1 MKKIVKIIL
10 MMLAVFNISFSNE
23 RDPREQK
30 LTYLIGE
37 KVDNFEV
44 TSLDGKKT
52 ISLDQLKGKKVFLN
66 FTTTWCP
73 DCIKEKEILGPEY
86 AEKYKDSNVEFI
98 IVFGPYKSDN
108 KEKVEEY
115 MKKYGYTFTPY
126 YDTEGKELY
135 NQFGV
140 INIPTTFFIN
150 EEGVLE
156 DVNVESGYKEM
167 EYFK

>member
-1 MKKIVKIIL
+1 MKKIVKITL
-10 MMLAVFNISFSNE
+10 MMITIFSMLFSNE
-23 RDPREQK
+23 RDSREEK

-44 TSLDGKKT
+44 TSLDETKT
-52 ISLDQLKGKKVFLN
+52 ISLGDLKGKKVFLN

-73 DCIKEKEILGPEY
+73 DCIKEKEILGLEY
-86 AEKYKDSNVEFI
+86 AEKYKDSNIEFI
-98 IVFGPYKSDN
+98 VVFGPYKSDN

-115 MKKYGYTFTPY
+115 MKKNGYTFTAY
-126 YDTEGKELY
+126 YDTEGKDLY

-140 INIPTTFFIN
+140 VNIPTTFLIN

-156 DVNVESGYKEM
+156 DVNVETGYKHM
-167 EYFK
+167 ETFK

>member
-1 MKKIVKIIL
+1 MKRIVKIIL
-10 MMLAVFNISFSNE
+10 MIIAVFSISFANE

-52 ISLDQLKGKKVFLN
+52 ISLNELKGKKVFLN

-73 DCIKEKEILGPEY
+73 DCIKEKKILGPEY

-115 MKKYGYTFTPY
+115 MKENGYTFTPY
-126 YDTEGKELY
+126 YDTEGKNLY

-140 INIPTTFFIN
+140 INIPTTFLIN

-156 DVNVESGYKEM
+156 DVNVESGYKNIK
-167 EYFK
+167 YFQ

>member
-1 MKKIVKIIL
+1 MKKIVRIIL
-10 MMLAVFNISFSNE
+10 MTLVVFSISFSNE

-86 AEKYKDSNVEFI
+86 AEKYKDSNIEFI
-98 IVFGPYKSDN
+98 VVFGPYKSDN
-108 KEKVEEY
+108 REKVKEY
-115 MKKYGYTFTPY
+115 MEKNGYTFTPY
-126 YDTEGKELY
+126 YDTEGKDLY

-156 DVNVESGYKEM
+156 DVNVESGYKDM
-167 EYFK
+167 KNFK

>member
-10 MMLAVFNISFSNE
+10 MILAIFSISFSNE

-86 AEKYKDSNVEFI
+86 AEKYRDSNIEFI

-108 KEKVEEY
+108 REKVKEY
-115 MKKYGYTFTPY
+115 MEKNGYTFTPY
-126 YDTEGKELY
+126 YDTEEKELY

-150 EEGVLE
+150 EEGILE
-156 DVNVESGYKEM
+156 DVNVESGYKDM
-167 EYFK
+167 KYFK

>member
-10 MMLAVFNISFSNE
+10 MILAIFSISFSNE

-37 KVDNFEV
+37 KVDNFDV

-52 ISLDQLKGKKVFLN
+52 ISIDQLNGKKVFLN

-86 AEKYKDSNVEFI
+86 AEKYSDSNIEFI

-108 KEKVEEY
+108 REKVKEY
-115 MKKYGYTFTPY
+115 MEKNGYTFTPY
-126 YDTEGKELY
+126 YDTEGKDLY

-140 INIPTTFFIN
+140 INIPTTFLIN

-156 DVNVESGYKEM
+156 DVNVESGYKDM
-167 EYFK
+167 KYFK

>member
-1 MKKIVKIIL
+1 MKRIVKIIL
-10 MMLAVFNISFSNE
+10 MMIAVLSISFANE

-44 TSLDGKKT
+44 ISLDGKKT
-52 ISLDQLKGKKVFLN
+52 ISLNELKGKKVFLN

-115 MKKYGYTFTPY
+115 MKKNGYTFTPY
-126 YDTEGKELY
+126 YDTEGKDLY

-140 INIPTTFFIN
+140 INIPTTFLIN

-156 DVNVESGYKEM
+156 DVNVESGYKNIK
-167 EYFK
+167 YFQ

>member
-1 MKKIVKIIL
+1 MKKIVRIIL
-10 MMLAVFNISFSNE
+10 MILAIFSISFSSE

-86 AEKYKDSNVEFI
+86 VEKSKDSNIEFI
-98 IVFGPYKSDN
+98 VVFGPYKSDDR
-108 KEKVEEY
+108 EKVKEY
-115 MKKYGYTFTPY
+115 MEKNGYTFTPY
-126 YDTEGKELY
+126 YDTEGKDLY

-140 INIPTTFFIN
+140 INIPTTFLIN

-156 DVNVESGYKEM
+156 DVNVESGYKDM
-167 EYFK
+167 KHFK

>member
-10 MMLAVFNISFSNE
+10 MIITVFSISFANE

-52 ISLDQLKGKKVFLN
+52 ISLNELKGKKVFLN

-98 IVFGPYKSDN
+98 IVFGPYKTDN

-115 MKKYGYTFTPY
+115 MKKNGYTFTPY
-126 YDTEGKELY
+126 YDTEGKDLY

-140 INIPTTFFIN
+140 INIPTTFLIN

-156 DVNVESGYKEM
+156 DVNVESGYKNIK
-167 EYFK
+167 YFQ

>member
-1 MKKIVKIIL
+1 MKKIVKVALI
-10 MMLAVFNISFSNE
+10 MLGIFSICFSSE

-52 ISLDQLKGKKVFLN
+52 ISLDQLKGKKIFLN

-73 DCIKEKEILGPEY
+73 DCIKEKEILGAEY
-86 AEKYKDSNVEFI
+86 AEKYRDSNIEFI

-115 MKKYGYTFTPY
+115 MKKNGYTFTPY
-126 YDTEGKELY
+126 YDTEGKDLY

-150 EEGVLE
+150 EESILE
-156 DVNVESGYKEM
+156 DVNVESGYKDIK
-167 EYFK
+167 YFK

>member
-10 MMLAVFNISFSNE
+10 MILAIFSISFSNE

-86 AEKYKDSNVEFI
+86 AEKYKDSNIEFLV
-98 IVFGPYKSDN
+98 VFGPYKSDN
-108 KEKVEEY
+108 REKVKEY
-115 MKKYGYTFTPY
+115 MEKNGYTFTPY
-126 YDTEGKELY
+126 YDTEGKDLY

-156 DVNVESGYKEM
+156 DVNVESGYKDIK
-167 EYFK
+167 YFK

>member
-1 MKKIVKIIL
+1 MKKIVKITL
-10 MMLAVFNISFSNE
+10 MMITIFSMLFSNE
-23 RDPREQK
+23 RDSREEK

-37 KVDNFEV
+37 KVDNFEI
-44 TSLDGKKT
+44 TSLDETKT
-52 ISLDQLKGKKVFLN
+52 ISLDDLKGKKVFLN

-86 AEKYKDSNVEFI
+86 AEKYKDSNIEFI
-98 IVFGPYKSDN
+98 VVFGPYKSDN

-115 MKKYGYTFTPY
+115 MKKNGYTFTAY
-126 YDTEGKELY
+126 YDIEGKDLY

-140 INIPTTFFIN
+140 VNIPTTFLIN

-156 DVNVESGYKEM
+156 DVNVETGYKHM
-167 EYFK
+167 ETFK

>member
-1 MKKIVKIIL
+1 MKKIVRIIL
-10 MMLAVFNISFSNE
+10 MILAVFSISFSNE

-98 IVFGPYKSDN
+98 VVFGPYKSDN
-108 KEKVEEY
+108 REKVKEY
-115 MKKYGYTFTPY
+115 MEKNGYTFTPY
-126 YDTEGKELY
+126 YDTEGKDLY

-140 INIPTTFFIN
+140 INIPTTFLIN

-156 DVNVESGYKEM
+156 DVNVESGYKDM
-167 EYFK
+167 KYFK

>member
-1 MKKIVKIIL
+1 MKRIVKIIL
-10 MMLAVFNISFSNE
+10 MIIVVFSISFANE

-37 KVDNFEV
+37 KVDSFEV

-52 ISLDQLKGKKVFLN
+52 ISLNELKGKKVFLN

-73 DCIKEKEILGPEY
+73 DCIKEKKILGPEY

-115 MKKYGYTFTPY
+115 MKENGYTFTPY
-126 YDTEGKELY
+126 
-135 NQFGV
+135 
-140 INIPTTFFIN
+140 
-150 EEGVLE
+150 
-156 DVNVESGYKEM
+156 
-167 EYFK
+167 

>member
-1 MKKIVKIIL
+1 MKRIVKIIL
-10 MMLAVFNISFSNE
+10 MIIAVFSISFANE

-37 KVDNFEV
+37 KIDNFEV

-52 ISLDQLKGKKVFLN
+52 ISLNELKGKKVFLN

-115 MKKYGYTFTPY
+115 MKKNGYTFIPY
-126 YDTEGKELY
+126 YDTEGKDIY

-140 INIPTTFFIN
+140 INIPTTFLIN

-156 DVNVESGYKEM
+156 DVNVESGYKNIK
-167 EYFK
+167 YFQ

>member
-1 MKKIVKIIL
+1 MKRIVKIIL
-10 MMLAVFNISFSNE
+10 MIIAVFSISFANE

-37 KVDNFEV
+37 KIDNFEV

-52 ISLDQLKGKKVFLN
+52 ISLNELKGKKVFLN

-73 DCIKEKEILGPEY
+73 DCIKEKEILDPEY

-115 MKKYGYTFTPY
+115 MKKNGYTFIPY
-126 YDTEGKELY
+126 YDTEGKDLY

-140 INIPTTFFIN
+140 INIPTTFLIN

-156 DVNVESGYKEM
+156 DVNVESGYKNIK
-167 EYFK
+167 YFQ

>member
-1 MKKIVKIIL
+1 MKKIVRIIL
-10 MMLAVFNISFSNE
+10 MILAIFSISFSNE

-52 ISLDQLKGKKVFLN
+52 ISLNQLKGKKVFLN

-98 IVFGPYKSDN
+98 VVFGPYKSDN
-108 KEKVEEY
+108 REKVKEY
-115 MKKYGYTFTPY
+115 MEKNGYTFTPY
-126 YDTEGKELY
+126 YDTEGKDLY

-140 INIPTTFFIN
+140 INIPTTFLIN

-156 DVNVESGYKEM
+156 DVNVESGYKDM
-167 EYFK
+167 KYFK

>member
-1 MKKIVKIIL
+1 MKKIVRIIL
-10 MMLAVFNISFSNE
+10 MILVVFSISFSNE

-37 KVDNFEV
+37 KIDNFEV

-86 AEKYKDSNVEFI
+86 AEKYRDSNIEFI

-115 MKKYGYTFTPY
+115 MKKNGYTFTPY
-126 YDTEGKELY
+126 YDTEGKDLY

-150 EEGVLE
+150 EEGILE
-156 DVNVESGYKEM
+156 DVNVESGYKDM
-167 EYFK
+167 KYFK

>member
-1 MKKIVKIIL
+1 MKRIVKIML
-10 MMLAVFNISFSNE
+10 MMIAIFSISFANE

-52 ISLDQLKGKKVFLN
+52 ISLNELKGKKVFLN

-86 AEKYKDSNVEFI
+86 AEKYKDSDVEFI
-98 IVFGPYKSDN
+98 VVFGPYKSDN

-115 MKKYGYTFTPY
+115 MKKNGYTFTPY
-126 YDTEGKELY
+126 YDTEGKDLY

-140 INIPTTFFIN
+140 INIPTTFLIN

-156 DVNVESGYKEM
+156 DVNVESGYKNIK
-167 EYFK
+167 YFQ

>member
-1 MKKIVKIIL
+1 MKKIVKIIV
-10 MMLAVFNISFSNE
+10 MMLAVFSIVFSNE
-23 RDPREQK
+23 RDPREEE

-44 TSLDGKKT
+44 TSLDGTKT
-52 ISLDQLKGKKVFLN
+52 ISLDDLKGKKVFLN

-115 MKKYGYTFTPY
+115 MKKNGYTFTAY

-140 INIPTTFFIN
+140 VNIPTTFFIN

-167 EYFK
+167 KYFK

>member
-1 MKKIVKIIL
+1 MKRIVKIIL
-10 MMLAVFNISFSNE
+10 MIIAVFSISFANE

-44 TSLDGKKT
+44 ISLDGKKT
-52 ISLDQLKGKKVFLN
+52 ISLNELKGKKVFLN

-73 DCIKEKEILGPEY
+73 DCIKEKKILGPEY

-115 MKKYGYTFTPY
+115 MKENGYTFTPY
-126 YDTEGKELY
+126 YDTEGKNLY

-140 INIPTTFFIN
+140 INIPTTFLIN

-156 DVNVESGYKEM
+156 DVNVESGYKNIK
-167 EYFK
+167 YFQ

>member
-1 MKKIVKIIL
+1 MKKIVKIML
-10 MMLAVFNISFSNE
+10 MMIAVFSISFANE

-52 ISLDQLKGKKVFLN
+52 ISLNELKGKKVFLN

-86 AEKYKDSNVEFI
+86 AEKYKDSDVEFI
-98 IVFGPYKSDN
+98 VVFGPYKSDN

-115 MKKYGYTFTPY
+115 MKKNGYTFTPY
-126 YDTEGKELY
+126 YDTEGKDLY

-156 DVNVESGYKEM
+156 DVNVETGYKDM

>member
-1 MKKIVKIIL
+1 MKKIVRIIL
-10 MMLAVFNISFSNE
+10 MILVVFSISFSNE

-37 KVDNFEV
+37 KIDNFEV

-52 ISLDQLKGKKVFLN
+52 ISLDQLKGKKIFLN

-86 AEKYKDSNVEFI
+86 AEKYRDSNIEFI

-108 KEKVEEY
+108 REKVKEY
-115 MKKYGYTFTPY
+115 MEKNGYTFTPY

-150 EEGVLE
+150 EEGILE
-156 DVNVESGYKEM
+156 DVNVESGYKDM
-167 EYFK
+167 KYFK

>member
-1 MKKIVKIIL
+1 MKKIVRIIL
-10 MMLAVFNISFSNE
+10 MILVVFSISFSNE

-98 IVFGPYKSDN
+98 VVFGPYKSDN
-108 KEKVEEY
+108 REKVKEY
-115 MKKYGYTFTPY
+115 MEKNGYTFTPY
-126 YDTEGKELY
+126 YDTEGKDLY

-140 INIPTTFFIN
+140 INIPTTFLIN

-156 DVNVESGYKEM
+156 DVNVESGYKDM
-167 EYFK
+167 KHFK

>member
-1 MKKIVKIIL
+1 MKKIVRIIL
-10 MMLAVFNISFSNE
+10 MILAVFSISFSNE

-52 ISLDQLKGKKVFLN
+52 ISLDKLKGKKVFLN

-86 AEKYKDSNVEFI
+86 VEKYKGSNIEFI
-98 IVFGPYKSDN
+98 VVFGPYKSDDR
-108 KEKVEEY
+108 EKVKEY
-115 MKKYGYTFTPY
+115 MEKNGYTFTPY
-126 YDTEGKELY
+126 YDTEGKDLY

-140 INIPTTFFIN
+140 INIPTTFLIN

-156 DVNVESGYKEM
+156 DVNVESGYKDM
-167 EYFK
+167 KYFK

>member
-1 MKKIVKIIL
+1 MKKIVRIIL
-10 MMLAVFNISFSNE
+10 MILAVFSISFSNE

-86 AEKYKDSNVEFI
+86 AKKYKNSNIEFI
-98 IVFGPYKSDN
+98 VVFGPYKSDN
-108 KEKVEEY
+108 REKVKEY
-115 MKKYGYTFTPY
+115 MEKNNYAFTPY
-126 YDTEGKELY
+126 YDTEGKDLY

-140 INIPTTFFIN
+140 INIPTTFLIN

-156 DVNVESGYKEM
+156 DVNVESGYKDM
-167 EYFK
+167 EIFK